1 MQIGP
6 LRAAKGTQNMPQK
19 LNPGELFPNLNLS
32 LLDGGSFNMPE
43 DLGGSMTLALFYR
56 GHW

>member
-1 MQIGP
+1 
-6 LRAAKGTQNMPQK
+6 MPQK